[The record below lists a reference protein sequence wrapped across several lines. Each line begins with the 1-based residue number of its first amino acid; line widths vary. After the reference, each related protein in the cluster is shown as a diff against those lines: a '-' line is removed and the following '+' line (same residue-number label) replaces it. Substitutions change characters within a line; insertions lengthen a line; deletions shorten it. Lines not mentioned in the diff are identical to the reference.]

1 MNLNIKDKENFLG
14 NFVIPLSKVADSA
27 VLKIK
32 KGKISSLISTSD
44 NTIIVHAEYIDDTI
58 DADTTLNVPD
68 LKKLC
73 RVLSCIETENLELD
87 ISQNFIGYSSDS
99 IRFKYHLYDDN
110 IINTPKIN
118 MEKLK
123 SYTFDGKF
131 TLPYSAV
138 INLIKG
144 SSISTET
151 NKIYLGV
158 KNNFVFGELTDK
170 TRSNI
175 DSYGINISD
184 NYEGT
189 QFAIAIPL
197 NFEIFRIISSMR
209 FKELQSQIITKM
221 GVMTLDL
228 SLDNAK
234 FKFVI
239 SALAN

>member
-1 MNLNIKDKENFLG
+1 MVLKISSREKFYNYFIT
-14 NFVIPLSKVADSA
+14 PLSKVTDSA
-27 VLKIK
+27 VLKVENK
-32 KGKISSLISTSD
+32 KITSLVSTSD
-44 NTIIVHAEYIDDTI
+44 NTIIISAEYIDDTI
-58 DADTTLNVPD
+58 DVVKTLNVPD

-131 TLPYSAV
+131 TLPYNSIV
-138 INLIKG
+138 SLIKG

-151 NKIYLGV
+151 NKLYISV
-158 KNNFVFGELTDK
+158 KSTTVFGELTDK

-175 DSYGINISD
+175 DSYGIKISE
-184 NYEGT
+184 NYDGI
-189 QFAIAIPL
+189 QFALPIPL
-197 NFEIFRIISSMR
+197 NFEIFRIISSMK
-209 FKELQSQIITKM
+209 FKELQANLITKM
-221 GVMTLDL
+221 GVLTLDL
-228 SLDNAK
+228 NLDNSN
-234 FKFVI
+234 FKFLL

>member
-1 MNLNIKDKENFLG
+1 MNLNIRDKENFLG

-58 DADTTLNVPD
+58 DAETTLNVPD

-73 RVLSCIETENLELD
+73 RVISCIEETTFKLD
-87 ISQNFIGYSSDS
+87 VSSNFIGYTSNSV
-99 IRFKYHLYDDN
+99 RFKYHLYDDG
-110 IINTPKIN
+110 IIPSPKLSID
-118 MEKLK
+118 KLN
-123 SYTFDGKF
+123 SLTFDGKF

-138 INLIKG
+138 VNLIKG

-221 GVMTLDL
+221 GVITLDL

>member
-1 MNLNIKDKENFLG
+1 MNLEIKDRDNFLN

-27 VLKIK
+27 VINVL
-32 KGKISSLISTSD
+32 KGKLSTLISTSD
-44 NTIIVHAEYIDDTI
+44 NTIIVHSEYEDDKI
-58 DADTTLNVPD
+58 NAIATLNVPD

-73 RVLSCIETENLELD
+73 RVISCIDEKSFKLD
-87 ISQNFIGYSSDS
+87 ISSNFIGYSSNNV
-99 IRFKYHLYDDN
+99 RFKYHLYDDG
-110 IINTPKIN
+110 IIPSPKLSMN
-118 MEKLK
+118 KLN
-123 SYTFDGKF
+123 SLEFDGKF
-131 TLPYSAV
+131 TLPLTSV
-138 INLIKG
+138 LNLIKG

-151 NKIYLGV
+151 NKIYLSV
-158 KNNFVFGELTDK
+158 KDSLVFGELTDK

-184 NYEGT
+184 NYQGT

-197 NFEIFRIISSMR
+197 NFEIFRIISSMKY
-209 FKELQSQIITKM
+209 KELQAQLITKM

-228 SLDNAK
+228 NLDNSK

>member
-1 MNLNIKDKENFLG
+1 MNLEIKDRDNFLN

-27 VLKIK
+27 VINVL
-32 KGKISSLISTSD
+32 KGKLSTLISTSD
-44 NTIIVHAEYIDDTI
+44 NTIIVHSEYEDDKINAT
-58 DADTTLNVPD
+58 ATLNVPD

-73 RVLSCIETENLELD
+73 RVISCIDEKSFKLD
-87 ISQNFIGYSSDS
+87 ISSNFIGYSSNNV
-99 IRFKYHLYDDN
+99 RFKYHLYDDG
-110 IINTPKIN
+110 IIPSPKLSMN
-118 MEKLK
+118 KLN
-123 SYTFDGKF
+123 SLEFDGKF
-131 TLPYSAV
+131 TLPLTSV
-138 INLIKG
+138 LNLIKG

-151 NKIYLGV
+151 NKIYLSV
-158 KNNFVFGELTDK
+158 KDSLVFGELTDK

-184 NYEGT
+184 NYQGT

-197 NFEIFRIISSMR
+197 NFEIFRIISSMKY
-209 FKELQSQIITKM
+209 KELQAQLITKM

-228 SLDNAK
+228 NLDNSK